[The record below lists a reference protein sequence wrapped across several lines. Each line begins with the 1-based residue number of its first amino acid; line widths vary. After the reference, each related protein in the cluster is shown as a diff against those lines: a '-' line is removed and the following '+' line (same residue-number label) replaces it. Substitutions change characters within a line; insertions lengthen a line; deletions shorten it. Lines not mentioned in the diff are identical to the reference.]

1 MTFGAPEVL
10 LVLALVLAAIG
21 LFMWLQRGERRRK

>member
-1 MTFGAPEVL
+1 VTFGAPEVL

-21 LFMWLQRGERRRK
+21 LFMWLQHGERRRK